1 MFKLVKSFAA
11 PAAIWLA
18 TGIAGLAVTS
28 GAYSAEI
35 PVQAETAQVS
45 AVELAYKKEFAFLEA
60 QKRDL
65 QTRLTSLLEGSNNE
79 FDAEKRSISKL
90 EGKVIARSQSV
101 DLQKNLL
108 LDAERIV
115 QANED
120 NQEMFNATFMQADS
134 TLEPYTGSL
143 ESDKTF
149 QDLSDGNKVTE
160 LFDRAVNL
168 IGDLSTVRIDQG
180 DFHILDGSKATG
192 DIVYFGNVARFGIT
206 ETESGALAPA
216 GEGLFKL
223 WAVNNKLVGEDTA
236 KALLAGEQPE
246 TLDLFLIENTNVAV
260 QEKKEKTV
268 FDILQSGGVIGYVIV
283 AFGIVAL
290 FMVFARALFLRKASQ
305 SSQEVMNAVRPEIH
319 QGNIPAAI
327 NACKAVSKN
336 NRDGATS
343 RVIQATIRNI
353 DRDREHIEDIV
364 SESILHESEHL
375 DRFGMTILVLA
386 AVSPLMGLLGTVTG
400 MIATF
405 DVITEFGTGDPKM
418 LSGGISEAL
427 VTTELGL
434 IVAIPAVLLG
444 NLLSG
449 WAERIKNDME
459 LGALHLINLFK
470 QNEDRKEKEDKTS
483 ITNTGSEV
491 A

>member
-1 MFKLVKSFAA
+1 MIKQRRDIKMLKIVKSFAA
-11 PAAIWLA
+11 PAAIWLI
-18 TGIAGLAVTS
+18 TGIAGLAITS
-28 GAYSAEI
+28 GAYSAETQNTI
-35 PVQAETAQVS
+35 KKQAPEVS
-45 AVELAYKKEFAFLEA
+45 PIELAYKKEFAFLEA

-65 QTRLTSLLEGSNNE
+65 QTRLTSLLQSSNNE
-79 FDAEKRSISKL
+79 FDAEKTSISKL

-108 LDAERIV
+108 LDAERVV

-120 NQEMFNATFMQADS
+120 NQETFNATFMQADS
-134 TLEPYTGSL
+134 TLEPYTGSI
-143 ESDKTF
+143 ESDKAF
-149 QDLSDGNKVTE
+149 QDLSDGKKVTE
-160 LFDRAVNL
+160 LFNRAVNL
-168 IGDLSTVRIDQG
+168 IGELSSVRTEQG
-180 DFHILDGSKATG
+180 DFHVLDGSKATG
-192 DIVYFGNVARFGIT
+192 DIVYFGNVARYGIT
-206 ETESGALAPA
+206 EEASGALAPA

-223 WAVNNKLVGEDTA
+223 WAVNDNLVGKETA
-236 KALLAGEQPE
+236 NALFSGQQPS

-260 QEKKEKTV
+260 QEQKEKTV
-268 FDILQSGGVIGYVIV
+268 IDVLKSGGVIGYVIV

-290 FMVFARALFLRKASQ
+290 FMVFARAMFLRKASQ
-305 SSQEVMNAVRPEIH
+305 SSQEVMNAVRPAIH

-327 NACKAVSKN
+327 NACKEF
-336 NRDGATS
+336 DGATS
-343 RVIQATIRNI
+343 RVVQATIRNI

-459 LGALHLINLFK
+459 LGALHLINVF
-470 QNEDRKEKEDKTS
+470 KEKEDKAPK
-483 ITNTGSEV
+483 GSE
-491 A
+491 AA

>member
-1 MFKLVKSFAA
+1 MFKQVKALAA
-11 PAAIWLA
+11 CALISLSA
-18 TGIAGLAVTS
+18 TQTVI
-28 GAYSAEI
+28 
-35 PVQAETAQVS
+35 AETAKPVVPEVS
-45 AVELAYKKEFAFLEA
+45 SVELAYKKEFAFLEA

-65 QTRLTSLLEGSNNE
+65 QSRLTRLLEESNKE
-79 FDAEKRSISKL
+79 FDIERVALGSL
-90 EGKVIARSQSV
+90 EQTVLSSSQKV

-115 QANED
+115 QANQD
-120 NQEMFNATFMQADS
+120 NQDVFNATFMQADS
-134 TLEPYTGSL
+134 SIEPYGISLENDKAFQNLKNGEKVVELFNRGSDLLGSL
-143 ESDKTF
+143 S
-149 QDLSDGNKVTE
+149 KV
-160 LFDRAVNL
+160 RQK
-168 IGDLSTVRIDQG
+168 QG
-180 DFHILDGSKATG
+180 EFHLLDGTNVTG
-192 DIVYFGNVARFGIT
+192 TVVYFGNVARFGIA

-223 WAVNNKLVGEDTA
+223 WSNNGNTVGADTA
-236 KALLAGEQPE
+236 RTLAKGDQPE
-246 TLDLFLIENTNVAV
+246 KVELFVIENVNAAA
-260 QEKKEKTV
+260 QEQKEKTV
-268 FDILQSGGVIGYVIV
+268 LDVLQAGGIIGYIIV
-283 AFGIVAL
+283 AFGIAAL
-290 FMVFARALFLRKASQ
+290 LMVVARALFLRKASQ
-305 SSQEVMNAVRPEIH
+305 SGLEVLA
-319 QGNIPAAI
+319 
-327 NACKAVSKN
+327 AVSPAIKAGDIKGAIEAS
-336 NRDGATS
+336 REFDGATS
-343 RVIQATIRNI
+343 RVVRATVRNL

-375 DRFGMTILVLA
+375 DRFGTAILVLA

-470 QNEDRKEKEDKTS
+470 DKEDQAK
-483 ITNTGSEV
+483 E
-491 A
+491 AEAA

>member
-1 MFKLVKSFAA
+1 MKVLVKKMAA
-11 PAAIWLA
+11 PVMMS
-18 TGIAGLAVTS
+18 GLLLSALMGVAHAEQVHQT
-28 GAYSAEI
+28 APKSAE
-35 PVQAETAQVS
+35 VS
-45 AVELAYKKEFAFLEA
+45 PIELAYKKEFAFLEA

-65 QTRLTSLLEGSNNE
+65 QERLTRLLEDSNAE
-79 FDAEKRSISKL
+79 FDAQKGSIEKL
-90 EGKVIARSQSV
+90 ENQVLASSQKV

-108 LDAERIV
+108 LDAERVV

-120 NQEMFNATFMQADS
+120 NQEILNATFMQADA
-134 TLEPYTGSL
+134 SL
-143 ESDKTF
+143 ETYGQGLKADKGF
-149 QDLSDGNKVTE
+149 QDLKDGEKVSE
-160 LFDRAVNL
+160 LFNRATDL
-168 IGDLSTVRIDQG
+168 LADLSNVKVKSG
-180 DFHILDGSKATG
+180 EFHVLDGAKVSG
-192 DIVYFGNVARFGIT
+192 DIVHFGNVARFGLANVDGDL
-206 ETESGALAPA
+206 EAGMLAPA

-223 WAVNNKLVGEDTA
+223 WSVNDAAVGAETA
-236 KALLAGEQPE
+236 QALLAGKQPE

-260 QEKKEKTV
+260 QEAKEKTV
-268 FDILQSGGVIGYVIV
+268 MDVLKSGGVIGYVIV
-283 AFGIVAL
+283 AFGLAAL
-290 FMVFARALFLRKASQ
+290 IMVVARALFLRRANQ
-305 SSQEVMNAVRPEIH
+305 SSQDVMNAVRPAIT
-319 QGNIPAAI
+319 QGNINEAME
-327 NACKAVSKN
+327 AC
-336 NRDGATS
+336 REFDGATS
-343 RVIQATIRNI
+343 RVVRATIRNL

-375 DRFGMTILVLA
+375 DRFGTTILVLA

-470 QNEDRKEKEDKTS
+470 DKEERVKKT
-483 ITNTGSEV
+483 E
-491 A
+491 AA

>member
-1 MFKLVKSFAA
+1 MKVLVKKMAA
-11 PAAIWLA
+11 PVMMS
-18 TGIAGLAVTS
+18 GLLLSALMGVAHAEQAPQVTPKTV
-28 GAYSAEI
+28 E
-35 PVQAETAQVS
+35 VS
-45 AVELAYKKEFAFLEA
+45 PIELAYKKEFAFLEA

-65 QTRLTSLLEGSNNE
+65 QERLTRLLEDSNAE
-79 FDAEKRSISKL
+79 FDAQKSSISKL
-90 EGKVIARSQSV
+90 ENQVLASSQKV

-108 LDAERIV
+108 LDAERVV

-120 NQEMFNATFMQADS
+120 NQEIFKATFMQADA
-134 TLEPYTGSL
+134 SL
-143 ESDKTF
+143 ETYKQGLKADKSF
-149 QDLSDGNKVTE
+149 QDLKDGEKVSE
-160 LFDRAVNL
+160 LFDRAANL
-168 IGDLSTVRIDQG
+168 LVDLSSVKVKSG
-180 DFHILDGSKATG
+180 EFHILDGAKVSG
-192 DIVYFGNVARFGIT
+192 DIVHFGNVARFGLA
-206 ETESGALAPA
+206 SVDGDLQAGMLAPA

-223 WAVNNKLVGEDTA
+223 WAVNDATVGADTA

-260 QEKKEKTV
+260 QEAKEKTV
-268 FDILQSGGVIGYVIV
+268 MDVLKSGGVIGYVIV
-283 AFGIVAL
+283 AFGLAAL
-290 FMVFARALFLRKASQ
+290 IMVVARALFLRRANQ
-305 SSQEVMNAVRPEIH
+305 SSQDVMNAVRPAIT
-319 QGNIPAAI
+319 QGNINEAME
-327 NACKAVSKN
+327 AC
-336 NRDGATS
+336 REFDGATS
-343 RVIQATIRNI
+343 RVVRATIRNL

-375 DRFGMTILVLA
+375 DRFGTTILVLA

-470 QNEDRKEKEDKTS
+470 DKEERAKKT
-483 ITNTGSEV
+483 E
-491 A
+491 AA

>member
-1 MFKLVKSFAA
+1 MLKLVKSFAA

-18 TGIAGLAVTS
+18 VGIASLALSPAVMAVEQQDNIKAKS
-28 GAYSAEI
+28 
-35 PVQAETAQVS
+35 VAQVS
-45 AVELAYKKEFAFLEA
+45 AIELAYKKEFAFLEA

-65 QTRLTSLLEGSNNE
+65 QTRLTRLLQGSNDE
-79 FDAEKRSISKL
+79 FDAQKNSISIL
-90 EGKVIARSQSV
+90 EGQVIARSQSV
-101 DLQKNLL
+101 DLKKNLL

-115 QANED
+115 QASED
-120 NQEMFNATFMQADS
+120 NQEMFNSTFMQADA
-134 TLEPYTGSL
+134 TLEPYAGSL

-149 QDLSDGNKVTE
+149 QDLSDGNKVIE
-160 LFDRAVNL
+160 LFTRANKV
-168 IGDLSTVRIDQG
+168 IKDLSSVRIEQG
-180 DFHILDGSKATG
+180 DFHVLDGSKVNG
-192 DIVYFGNVARFGIT
+192 DVVYFGNVARFGIT
-206 ETESGALAPA
+206 EEASGALAPA

-223 WAVNNKLVGEDTA
+223 WSVNDNLVGEETA
-236 KALLAGEQPE
+236 KTLLAGEQPS

-260 QEKKEKTV
+260 QEQKEKTIIDV
-268 FDILQSGGVIGYVIV
+268 LKSGGVIGYIIV

-290 FMVFARALFLRKASQ
+290 FMVLARAMFLRKASQ
-305 SSQEVMNAVRPEIH
+305 SSQEVMNAVRPAVQ
-319 QGNIPAAI
+319 QGDIPAAI
-327 NACKAVSKN
+327 SACKALSKN

-343 RVIQATIRNI
+343 RVVQATIRNI

-459 LGALHLINLFK
+459 LGALHLINVF
-470 QNEDRKEKEDKTS
+470 KEKEDKAPL
-483 ITNTGSEV
+483 NPEGSE
-491 A
+491 AA